1 MLRRVESF
9 INLNTFLK
17 SLMRVAILFSGGKDS
32 HYALQYALEKGW
44 DVEYLLSVKPTRTDC
59 YLFHY
64 ATVENTKEVA
74 QILGIKHIL
83 ETCSVADPKLEA
95 DIVKKIVEKN
105 PVEAVILGGTGLQVT
120 QIKSIQDA
128 LLPLGVETFASHA
141 GLDHKNIFLDM
152 IEQGYKIMITQIAA
166 EGLSEKWLGRIIDE
180 NNIQEL
186 FNLSEK
192 YGFHNGGDGGHFDT
206 LVLDSPLMDQ
216 GLEVGIITKKVEG
229 SFVGHVEIS
238 NLKAINKKHLNNFY

>member
-1 MLRRVESF
+1 M
-9 INLNTFLK
+9 K
-17 SLMRVAILFSGGKDS
+17 VAILFSGGKDS

-44 DVEYLLSVKPTRTDC
+44 DIDYLLSIKPTRTDC

-64 ATVENTKEVA
+64 ATVEHTKEIA
-74 QILGIKHIL
+74 QILGIRHIL

-95 DIVKKIVEKN
+95 EIVKNVVEKN
-105 PVEAVILGGTGLQVT
+105 QVDAVILGGTGLQVT

-128 LLPLGVETFASHA
+128 LLPFGVETFASHA
-141 GLDHKNIFLDM
+141 GLDHGDIFLDM
-152 IEQGYKIMITQIAA
+152 IEKGYKIMVTQIAA
-166 EGLSEKWLGRIIDE
+166 EGLDEKWLGRIIDE

-216 GLEVGIITKKVEG
+216 GLEAGKITKKTEG
-229 SFVGHVEIS
+229 KYVGHIEIS
-238 NLKAINKKHLNNFY
+238 DLKAVNKKHLNAFY

>member
-1 MLRRVESF
+1 M
-9 INLNTFLK
+9 K
-17 SLMRVAILFSGGKDS
+17 VAILFSGGKDS

-64 ATVENTKEVA
+64 ATVENTKELA

-83 ETCSVADPKLEA
+83 VPCSVADPKQEA
-95 DIVKKIVEKN
+95 EIVKNVVEKDK
-105 PVEAVILGGTGLQVT
+105 VDAVILGGTGLQIT

-128 LLPLGVETFASHA
+128 LLPIGIETFASHA
-141 GLDHKNIFLDM
+141 GLDHGEIFVDM
-152 IEQGYKIMITQIAA
+152 IDQGYKIMVTQIAA
-166 EGLSEKWLGRIIDE
+166 EGLSEEWLGRIIDE
-180 NNIQEL
+180 SNIKEL
-186 FNLSEK
+186 FALSKK

-216 GLEVGIITKKVEG
+216 KLEIEQATKFIEA
-229 SFVGHVEIS
+229 SCIGH
-238 NLKAINKKHLNNFY
+238 LKIDKLRIVNKKPLSKFI